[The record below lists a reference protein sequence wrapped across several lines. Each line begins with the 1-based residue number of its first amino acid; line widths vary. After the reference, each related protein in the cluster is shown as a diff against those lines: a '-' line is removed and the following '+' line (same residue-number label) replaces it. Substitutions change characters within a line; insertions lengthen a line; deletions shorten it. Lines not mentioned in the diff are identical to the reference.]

1 MSSKTKDKEKYL
13 LQVSK
18 KIEIA
23 IVDLF
28 SNFMKIE
35 IAIAIF
41 AIGLIPC
48 QMIYS
53 SFDNLS
59 MRSMVRWVYTTDTV
73 VKKYL

>member
-28 SNFMKIE
+28 SNGDRDRDRNFRDRANTLLDRGLGLNLLSVLFYQTKI
-35 IAIAIF
+35 IWT
-41 AIGLIPC
+41 LIE
-48 QMIYS
+48 S
-53 SFDNLS
+53 
-59 MRSMVRWVYTTDTV
+59 
-73 VKKYL
+73 